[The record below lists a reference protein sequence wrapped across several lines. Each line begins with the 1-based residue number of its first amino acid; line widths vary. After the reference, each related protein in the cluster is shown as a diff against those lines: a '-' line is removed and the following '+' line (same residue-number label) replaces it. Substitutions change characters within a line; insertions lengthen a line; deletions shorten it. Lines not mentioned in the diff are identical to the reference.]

1 MPYIDNK
8 LLKRHSSHNIR
19 LILLLISLLAIIFFT
34 IKSLNNL
41 SAGTLFSYPETIAND
56 SYGIKE
62 LSLADI
68 NKDTYLDIIAV
79 NSNANS
85 IDVYINPSSTNAI
98 WTKKTV
104 VTSTQGLLSVL
115 TLDIDNDSDID
126 IIYTDTTSFAINLI
140 TNLDGSGDSWQSS
153 SVTSTAGA
161 IKSMCSC
168 DLNKD
173 GNIDIVAADDIRGRI
188 FYMQNKLNVNNSWQS
203 FSIYENPKSPSS
215 LSCRDIDND
224 GDIDVISTSQSINTI
239 LWHENVTGNGD
250 EWETHSVLTTTSF
263 ANNLYVSDLD
273 NDSVY
278 DLISTNRASST
289 IYFHKNIDGDGKTW
303 ESTNLYEN
311 YPGTT
316 DLFLIDLD
324 LDGDNDVLTSS
335 NISKNVI
342 WLENTLPIAN
352 TWTAEQIGATIN
364 YPSTIKAADI
374 DNDGDNDIIIGSLA
388 DSKISIA
395 ENMLSQTSHDS
406 MEDILM
412 SSGKNY
418 TSVILGQAFVSNNDL
433 FGADNSVLISIY
445 DPSRNTNPQTVETIP
460 ASDISIKNLITQTS
474 ATISLSETNVDS
486 NMFIG
491 EFLVDTDHSTNNI
504 KANDLERI
512 EVIYKKNDNISMT
525 AFTNTNQE
533 YVIVDGTKP
542 TISNLYPNSNI
553 KDVISV
559 YKFEAFIE
567 DSIIGLGPNLETVT
581 SNIEF
586 VIDEYSFKPN
596 LTYLGYGKW
605 AASLNIDLSE
615 GIHTWKISSSDFLGN
630 TSQSDLFTLEVDKT
644 PPYFVLSGDN
654 KARTGDTVINSTIQQ
669 SSNRKSIRLGFDDYI
684 DVRSVNKDASDFR
697 AFLDNVEIEIES
709 AEWFDSPTTSN
720 HIFLNL
726 KNELPPD
733 ATPTIKL
740 VGSITDDAG
749 NTSSFNKTIASDGI
763 NPEIQF
769 ILSGTNNESRI
780 ITNNELSI
788 EVTSDEEIPNPD
800 IDDITIQKL
809 NSSNSLITTT
819 LSPSVFS
826 TIEDNKRW
834 KWDFKFE
841 ESTVNG
847 LYNIDLLLNDMA
859 DNTVTINNPDLLNNS
874 GSTLFEIDTKI
885 QTATINLNS
894 TVNPYSYINLDY
906 SNESNEYTLNN
917 FIHDSHHKISIIESS
932 VDDIPISLQTH
943 DNILHTISPPQKGW
957 SIGQHN
963 IKLTVKDD
971 AGNTATQ
978 TTSFAVTSKP
988 LFSINLQ
995 PGFNLISFP
1004 SIPSNPDINSVIPM
1018 NHPVNLVMTYEPVGN
1033 GNWLVSERNPETK
1046 LFEGEIAQINSS
1058 KAYLLRTNSFEPLQ
1072 IVLQTTFLQ
1081 DANLPL
1087 TIPLFTGWNFVP
1099 IINISGTSITEE
1111 GILASEYF
1119 KNINATSILGIN
1131 QFNNL
1136 APIDSNEIV
1145 VFGKGYLVFVDN
1157 DTVLVPPK

>member
-1 MPYIDNK
+1 
-8 LLKRHSSHNIR
+8 
-19 LILLLISLLAIIFFT
+19 
-34 IKSLNNL
+34 
-41 SAGTLFSYPETIAND
+41 
-56 SYGIKE
+56 
-62 LSLADI
+62 
-68 NKDTYLDIIAV
+68 
-79 NSNANS
+79 
-85 IDVYINPSSTNAI
+85 
-98 WTKKTV
+98 
-104 VTSTQGLLSVL
+104 
-115 TLDIDNDSDID
+115 
-126 IIYTDTTSFAINLI
+126 
-140 TNLDGSGDSWQSS
+140 
-153 SVTSTAGA
+153 
-161 IKSMCSC
+161 
-168 DLNKD
+168 
-173 GNIDIVAADDIRGRI
+173 
-188 FYMQNKLNVNNSWQS
+188 
-203 FSIYENPKSPSS
+203 
-215 LSCRDIDND
+215 
-224 GDIDVISTSQSINTI
+224 
-239 LWHENVTGNGD
+239 
-250 EWETHSVLTTTSF
+250 
-263 ANNLYVSDLD
+263 
-273 NDSVY
+273 
-278 DLISTNRASST
+278 
-289 IYFHKNIDGDGKTW
+289 
-303 ESTNLYEN
+303 
-311 YPGTT
+311 
-316 DLFLIDLD
+316 
-324 LDGDNDVLTSS
+324 
-335 NISKNVI
+335 
-342 WLENTLPIAN
+342 
-352 TWTAEQIGATIN
+352 
-364 YPSTIKAADI
+364 
-374 DNDGDNDIIIGSLA
+374 
-388 DSKISIA
+388 
-395 ENMLSQTSHDS
+395 
-406 MEDILM
+406 
-412 SSGKNY
+412 
-418 TSVILGQAFVSNNDL
+418 
-433 FGADNSVLISIY
+433 
-445 DPSRNTNPQTVETIP
+445 
-460 ASDISIKNLITQTS
+460 
-474 ATISLSETNVDS
+474 
-486 NMFIG
+486 
-491 EFLVDTDHSTNNI
+491 
-504 KANDLERI
+504 
-512 EVIYKKNDNISMT
+512 MT

-596 LTYLGYGKW
+596 LNYLGYGKW

-885 QTATINLNS
+885 QAPTINLNS

-906 SNESNEYTLNN
+906 
-917 FIHDSHHKISIIESS
+917 
-932 VDDIPISLQTH
+932 
-943 DNILHTISPPQKGW
+943 
-957 SIGQHN
+957 
-963 IKLTVKDD
+963 
-971 AGNTATQ
+971 
-978 TTSFAVTSKP
+978 
-988 LFSINLQ
+988 
-995 PGFNLISFP
+995 
-1004 SIPSNPDINSVIPM
+1004 
-1018 NHPVNLVMTYEPVGN
+1018 
-1033 GNWLVSERNPETK
+1033 
-1046 LFEGEIAQINSS
+1046 
-1058 KAYLLRTNSFEPLQ
+1058 
-1072 IVLQTTFLQ
+1072 
-1081 DANLPL
+1081 
-1087 TIPLFTGWNFVP
+1087 
-1099 IINISGTSITEE
+1099 
-1111 GILASEYF
+1111 
-1119 KNINATSILGIN
+1119 
-1131 QFNNL
+1131 
-1136 APIDSNEIV
+1136 
-1145 VFGKGYLVFVDN
+1145 
-1157 DTVLVPPK
+1157 